1 MKTTKIRQIRKNM
14 ILLLTL
20 LVMSIQTTWAQ
31 ALKQENL
38 TEVCDFGA
46 GTISFTLPEGNSNCN
61 WKVDE
66 KNVTEGI
73 TDDGRTLT
81 LEMSQNVR
89 KVEVAY
95 TDANQT
101 SQTLVFDVEPKVYGT
116 TDKKGVKFYA
126 ETYAGGTGSKEDPYL
141 ISSDLQLAKLANDVN
156 TGSNK
161 VMKSGEYFKLTKDI
175 DLKHGIWTPIGST
188 KCTKGNSDRYF
199 AGIFDGDG
207 HAIRNMH
214 IEWDNETGKEAS

>member
-66 KNVTEGI
+66 K
-73 TDDGRTLT
+73 
-81 LEMSQNVR
+81 M
-89 KVEVAY
+89 
-95 TDANQT
+95 
-101 SQTLVFDVEPKVYGT
+101 
-116 TDKKGVKFYA
+116 
-126 ETYAGGTGSKEDPYL
+126 
-141 ISSDLQLAKLANDVN
+141 
-156 TGSNK
+156 
-161 VMKSGEYFKLTKDI
+161 
-175 DLKHGIWTPIGST
+175 
-188 KCTKGNSDRYF
+188 
-199 AGIFDGDG
+199 
-207 HAIRNMH
+207 
-214 IEWDNETGKEAS
+214 